1 MAQAVRY
8 ITSTTVKR
16 TTNQYGQFTATN
28 WANTHNLRSS
38 TGGDANTVNLASAS
52 GTMNKPG
59 DLISRGAQFL
69 DIPLNA
75 RINWVRAEWSERC
88 TNPTGGVTG
97 RPNIP
102 SKSVALLAVNGGTN
116 SPGKTEAHS
125 IPYDYVTRSLTWQR
139 SEIPKVTPKA
149 LRSGNVGIHLG
160 FSRNTAGNTGIVRCS
175 FKRIVVDYTP
185 PTYSLEASVQQ
196 NKKLGENLT
205 YTVKVTNTNNAHNGV
220 AVPVSINLPSGLSYV
235 SQTGNG
241 TYNKNTG
248 KWDAVLSGPNGSA
261 TLTLT
266 LKSTSVGSKSITAT
280 VDGFGTTLTRSTTI
294 LQPVFTITPNIPVS
308 VVSGKDLT
316 FTVSVKVDT
325 DAVTSRNINVA
336 VPSGFTF
343 KSSTGSGSF
352 NSSTGVWNAQ
362 FSNKTASRTFVYTA
376 VTVGSH
382 DIKIT
387 VSDTSTSSTKT
398 VIILSP
404 DLTTPYYRYYELP
417 EEIKNLMSHGKQ
429 YTVSV
434 DCMVEDTVLPTIYDG
449 LENFRLAVAKRIENL
464 VPHPNQA
471 TGTRTLKNTTG
482 FSLLPNTTFSSVF
495 NSTYGQMLQV
505 NVTGVKQGVFTTPGV
520 RVPVKPNTY
529 YTVRMLVMGSNGGPL
544 RILLRDRDS
553 ENTVIKE
560 SYKNYYTNSQPFYMY
575 HTILTDPN
583 AVTLDYV
590 ALSWDTTPFTFYLM
604 EVLVQE
610 GVHNY
615 NLAAPNVATAT
626 SALKNV
632 REFTPRAVALESTT
646 EQTKITGRSLKI
658 IPDGT
663 TLDNG
668 VSIQGDSGGLRLGMF
683 PGRTYT
689 AGAWMYISN
698 AAWND
703 PNKHERFGRV
713 IIFDR
718 EASVYEESR
727 SEPPSKP
734 GKWIW
739 QEVTRTIRSGAD
751 QAFIRIYN
759 GCNNPNSVVYVGPVV
774 VVEGETIP
782 EEMKKLSVEM
792 YDMNLL
798 SGDLYSNEVLSNR
811 PTELGSY
818 QRIAVSFIYDENSN
832 QVIKLNG
839 QYPEIS
845 PGTSSVKYS
854 RFAILEGDNKLFEE
868 GLPLFDN
875 PQALIENGDYS
886 NVDLDANLSSGAVK
900 FEDVNF
906 AGREDDPNIIIKG
919 IGVKLDYHATED
931 MGVTVELQHK
941 DSTVQKSQAVPAGE
955 STTELG
961 GAFDK
966 WGLTNINLPDLSFKL
981 KVSEINGNG
990 SIFQVKN
997 VRLVV
1002 YYQYDETG
1010 GNPGFIINGE
1020 HSRNYNLFLTG
1031 LESED
1036 GMQLELDVLELGSH
1050 DGQLI
1055 LGSSIEPKKVTI
1067 PFSVVGCSLS
1077 ECEKRLQDA
1086 VKWMSNTFDSAKR
1099 PIPNVLSFDWDPD
1112 KKYKVIL
1119 NDTVKNNF
1127 EDGHLECTAEF
1138 LLPEGLAFEEETSL
1152 GTGVNDGLKPVS
1164 PVITIK
1170 TDDNPRV
1177 LDDWTRAIVL
1187 KDSISGA
1194 ELTIK
1199 HTVPAGETLIVDCKN
1214 RRIYRPQD
1222 EGKVNVE
1229 LDNLVSLNVA
1239 TGSMSEKNTNGF
1251 QGLGGGSV
1259 ACVHSPGRKRH
1270 VLRVNVASLH
1280 DGWQTYPRITG
1291 FKQNTQYIAL
1301 VYGVFR
1307 ANTRLSL
1314 QELGGSGSSQSE
1326 ADYARTSH
1334 GYQYVQTSLTPTANG
1349 TEMNIAQR
1357 VIQEGYSG
1365 ELDIHEVGLV
1375 EYDDEI
1381 PFWRVDYNTGK
1392 ITVLYDLSPQVTLDS
1407 TWPVL
1412 DVNKQYDF
1420 SESQGCVIQKVEYEK
1435 GV

>member
-16 TTNQYGQFTATN
+16 TTNQYGHFTATD
-28 WANTHNLRSS
+28 WANTHNLRSPD
-38 TGGDANTVNLASAS
+38 GGDATTVNLASAS
-52 GTMNKPG
+52 GTMNTPG
-59 DLISRGAQFL
+59 VLVSRGAQFL

-75 RINWVRAEWSERC
+75 RINWVRAEWRERC
-88 TNPTGGVTG
+88 TNPSGGHTG

-102 SKSVALLAVNGGTN
+102 YKWVALLAVNGGQA
-116 SPGKTEAHS
+116 SSGKTEGNS

-139 SEIPKVTPKA
+139 SEIPKVTPEA
-149 LRSGNVGIHLG
+149 LRSGEVGIHLG
-160 FSRNTAGNTGIVRCS
+160 FGTNTAGNHGIVRIS

-248 KWDAVLSGPNGSA
+248 KWNAVLSGPNGSA

-382 DIKIT
+382 NIKIT
-387 VSDTSTSSTKT
+387 VSDTSTTATKT

-434 DCMVEDTVLPTIYDG
+434 DCMVEDTVLPSIYDG
-449 LENFRLAVAKRIENL
+449 LENFKIAIAV
-464 VPHPNQA
+464 
-471 TGTRTLKNTTG
+471 KN
-482 FSLLPNTTFSSVF
+482 
-495 NSTYGQMLQV
+495 
-505 NVTGVKQGVFTTPGV
+505 
-520 RVPVKPNTY
+520 PV
-529 YTVRMLVMGSNGGPL
+529 
-544 RILLRDRDS
+544 
-553 ENTVIKE
+553 
-560 SYKNYYTNSQPFYMY
+560 
-575 HTILTDPN
+575 
-583 AVTLDYV
+583 
-590 ALSWDTTPFTFYLM
+590 
-604 EVLVQE
+604 
-610 GVHNY
+610 
-615 NLAAPNVATAT
+615 
-626 SALKNV
+626 
-632 REFTPRAVALESTT
+632 
-646 EQTKITGRSLKI
+646 
-658 IPDGT
+658 
-663 TLDNG
+663 
-668 VSIQGDSGGLRLGMF
+668 
-683 PGRTYT
+683 
-689 AGAWMYISN
+689 
-698 AAWND
+698 
-703 PNKHERFGRV
+703 
-713 IIFDR
+713 
-718 EASVYEESR
+718 
-727 SEPPSKP
+727 
-734 GKWIW
+734 
-739 QEVTRTIRSGAD
+739 
-751 QAFIRIYN
+751 
-759 GCNNPNSVVYVGPVV
+759 
-774 VVEGETIP
+774 
-782 EEMKKLSVEM
+782 
-792 YDMNLL
+792 
-798 SGDLYSNEVLSNR
+798 SGDLEDEILGSR
-811 PTELGSY
+811 PTELGKY
-818 QRIAVSFIYDENSN
+818 QRIAVSFIYDEGIN

-845 PGTSSVKYS
+845 PTTSTVKYS
-854 RFAILEGDNKLFEE
+854 RFAILEGDNELFEE

-886 NVDLDANLSSGAVK
+886 NVDLDANLSSGPVK

-941 DSTVQKSQAVPAGE
+941 DIKVQKSQAVPAGE

-961 GAFDK
+961 GEFDK
-966 WGLTNINLPDLSFKL
+966 WGLTDINLPDLSFQL

-1010 GNPGFIINGE
+1010 GNHGFIINGE
-1020 HSRNYNLFLTG
+1020 HSRNYNMFLTG
-1031 LESED
+1031 LESEA
-1036 GMQLELDVLELGSH
+1036 GMQLELDVLELDRH

-1077 ECEKRLQDA
+1077 ECEERLQDA

-1099 PIPNVLSFDWDPD
+1099 PIPNVLSFDWNPD

-1119 NDTVKNNF
+1119 EEAVKNDF

-1152 GTGVNDGLKPVS
+1152 GAGVNDGLKPVS

-1170 TDDNPRV
+1170 TDGNPRI
-1177 LDDWTRAIVL
+1177 LDDGTPAIVL

-1199 HTVPAGETLIVDCKN
+1199 HAVPVGETLIVDCKN

-1239 TGSMSEKNTNGF
+1239 TGTMSDKNTNGF
-1251 QGLGGGSV
+1251 QAYEAGSLS
-1259 ACVHSPGRKRH
+1259 CIYSQGRKRH
-1270 VLRVNVASLH
+1270 VLRVNVTASN
-1280 DGWQTYPRITG
+1280 DEWGGWYTSPRITG

-1301 VYGVFR
+1301 VYGVLL
-1307 ANTRLSL
+1307 AKTRLYFN
-1314 QELGGSGSSQSE
+1314 EWWDSGNSQSI
-1326 ADYARTSH
+1326 ADYDRTSY
-1334 GYQYVQTSLTPTANG
+1334 GYQRVQTSLTTTANG
-1349 TEMNIAQR
+1349 TEMSIAQR
-1357 VIQEGYSG
+1357 VIQDGYSG
-1365 ELDIHEVGLV
+1365 YLDILEVGLV

-1392 ITVLYDLSPQVTLDS
+1392 VTVLYDLSPEVTLDS

-1420 SESQGCVIQKVEYEK
+1420 SESEGCVIQKVEYEK